1 MESQVVTCHDT
12 EQLVQGQDRP
22 LAQDVMHMK
31 KCPFCAEQI
40 QGEAIKC
47 RHCGEF
53 LDGSGHAGSRSRPKK
68 WYYATPNVVIAL
80 VCLGPLAL
88 PLVWFN
94 PRYKPATKA
103 ALTTIVLVVT
113 ILSIYLMSVAYQ
125 KVLDQIHVLGM

>member
-1 MESQVVTCHDT
+1 MVTYHDA
-12 EQLVQGQDRP
+12 ERSVPGQDRP
-22 LAQDVMHMK
+22 VAQDATHMK
-31 KCPFCAEQI
+31 KCPFCAELI
-40 QGEAIKC
+40 QDEAIKC

-53 LDGSGHAGSRSRPKK
+53 LDGSGRAGPRSRPKK

-103 ALTTIVLVVT
+103 VVTAVVLVVT
-113 ILSIYLMSVAYQ
+113 VVSLYLMSAAYQ
-125 KVLDQIHVLGM
+125 KVLDQVRAMGM